1 VLLSSD
7 GSSVGMCYLLTR
19 SSTHSWVLTYL
30 RCSMLNQLTAE
41 KQIHV
46 SKTSGVTMVVN
57 TLYTPWWWIRR
68 RRHGGEYAVYAMVVN
83 TPYTPWWWIRR
94 IRHGGEYA
102 VYAMVANTPYTPWW
116 WIRRIPLSFSRRP
129 GHWPLCQSFL
139 VFDDCDWVIVEGQ
152 LRLMDWSW
160 YRHYDQQSG
169 KSVYTLQIGV
179 EILDLS
185 VQSHPDIINRRE
197 RVHLPSW
204 TVS

>member
-1 VLLSSD
+1 MLLSSD

-68 RRHGGEYAVYAMVVN
+68 R
-83 TPYTPWWWIRR
+83 
-94 IRHGGEYA
+94 RHGGEYA